1 VVVRGVQEQAA
12 ELGTMFQCRSC
23 TARGCVMLVIPMC
36 AYCGCVACARGLW
49 LYVCARMCL

>member
-1 VVVRGVQEQAA
+1 MVVRGVQEQAA